1 MLVTSVAK
9 KVFKFTITFITIL
22 PFLGLKNVQ
31 IFDTVVP
38 LPGTNPKKNKYK
50 VKDLYIFTT
59 VSIRRKKSEYSK
71 VTEWLNET

>member
-38 LPGTNPKKNKYK
+38 LPGTNPKEINTKSKIYIYSLQY
-50 VKDLYIFTT
+50 LYGGNN
-59 VSIRRKKSEYSK
+59 
-71 VTEWLNET
+71 LNIQK